1 MNRINKSLRMT
12 REQRVIA
19 RRIAQ
24 LAAYGRSRKY
34 IAERLGLTPDKV
46 RNIQRHPE
54 YKTEPR
60 NNPAVKAKKPQPL
73 SPKRAKLALE
83 VARLALGGMSQ
94 PEIARALGVAEPTVR
109 RVRRHPDYERAQER
123 ARAALRRE
131 AEHAAEVG
139 RSEALE
145 AARDVLALARAN
157 PEAVSPSDRM
167 KAASLLTQASAPTPA
182 VHYARARKELLAS
195 LPSTLRAEVV
205 KALQGGDSD
214 YLESLSDDEI
224 AALLGEPS

>member
-1 MNRINKSLRMT
+1 MD

-24 LAAYGRSRKY
+24 LAAYGNSRRV
-34 IAERLGLTPDKV
+34 IAERLNLTPDKV

-60 NNPAVKAKKPQPL
+60 NNPRMKAKKPQPL

-83 VARLALGGMSQ
+83 VARLALAGNSQ
-94 PEIARALGVAEPTVR
+94 PEIAKALGVAEPTVR

-145 AARDVLALARAN
+145 DARAVLALARDN
-157 PEAVSPSDRM
+157 PDAVSPADRT
-167 KAASLLTQASAPTPA
+167 AARSALLSASAPTPA
-182 VHYARARKELLAS
+182 IHYQRARKELLS
-195 LPSTLRAEVV
+195 QLPTTLRAEVT

-214 YLESLSDDEI
+214 YLEGLSDDEI
-224 AALLGEPS
+224 AALLGESS